1 MSSGSSNEN
10 NVLKS
15 LRLKNSDKVIIGHT
29 NINSLKNKFEFLTK
43 TVRDKV
49 DLLMISKTKL
59 DSSLPVT
66 QS

>member
-29 NINSLKNKFEFLTK
+29 NIKSLKNKFEFLTK
-43 TVRDKV
+43 TIRDKV

>member
-29 NINSLKNKFEFLTK
+29 NINLLKNKFEFLTK

>member
-29 NINSLKNKFEFLTK
+29 NIKSLKNKFEFLTK
-43 TVRDKV
+43 TIRDKV

-59 DSSLPVT
+59 NSSLPVT